1 MSQNKTLYIVPTPI
15 GNLGDIT
22 FRAVEIL
29 KSVDIILAE
38 DTRTTGKLLKHFTI
52 ATKMQRFHAHNEHRI
67 ITGIIERLKQG
78 ETMALVSDAGTPGI
92 SDPGFLLIR
101 EALRHD
107 IHVECLPGPTALI
120 PALVLSGFASE
131 KFVFEGFLPP
141 KKGRN
146 KRFISLAA
154 EGRTTI
160 LYESPHRLLKT
171 LSQLKEWIGDQRLI
185 SVSRELTKIHE
196 ETIRGNISEVTEY
209 FSKHTLKGEIVI
221 VIEGKSK
228 NTSGTEIQDNK

>member
-29 KSVDIILAE
+29 KSVAIILVE

-52 ATKMQRFHAHNEHRI
+52 GTKMQRFHAHNEHRI
-67 ITGIIERLKQG
+67 TTGIIERLKQG

-146 KRFISLAA
+146 KRLMSLAA

-196 ETIRGNISEVTEY
+196 ETVRGNINEVTEY